1 MRGGFFT
8 KFAAL
13 AHGAASASHE
23 FGGTEKRKTDK
34 KREGNKKNLEDIF
47 VRSEKNPWPP

>member
-13 AHGAASASHE
+13 AHGGA
-23 FGGTEKRKTDK
+23 FQ
-34 KREGNKKNLEDIF
+34 NLVDAFATHTLKLCWRVDLAFIKAD
-47 VRSEKNPWPP
+47 STP

>member
-13 AHGAASASHE
+13 AHGAAVPFNGKDVIWLRVFSA
-23 FGGTEKRKTDK
+23 GK
-34 KREGNKKNLEDIF
+34 KIISKFKL
-47 VRSEKNPWPP
+47 SEALATFIATVI